1 MIVALSGGVDSSVA
15 ALLLKEKGYEVVGVT
30 MKLECDG
37 NHPNDPTSPKKRGEL
52 EEVASRLGIPFF
64 EIDFSHRF
72 QDKVLA
78 PFVSEYLQG
87 YTPNPCVECNRYLKF
102 GAFIEEAFKMGA
114 DFVATGHYVR
124 NSFDPKQGRFR
135 LRKAIHLEKDQ
146 SYVLY
151 PIPSFLLPKLLFP
164 MGDLPS
170 KAMARQKAKEWGFPN
185 ASNPESQDICF
196 IPNGDYRSFL
206 FKQTGKRFLPG
217 NIVDT
222 SGRILG
228 KHEGLPLYTVG
239 QRKGLK
245 IAFSSPLYVISLN
258 VKDNELVVG
267 KKEEALYWGIEVGR
281 LNWTDGIP
289 QSFPLHAS
297 VKVRYRSNEISALIE
312 PLSPDTVRVCFE
324 SPQFAPAPGQSAV
337 FYDREV
343 VLGGGIILKS
353 LK

>member
-1 MIVALSGGVDSSVA
+1 MIVALSGGVDSSVS

-37 NHPNDPTSPKKRGEL
+37 KRSNGPTSTKRREL
-52 EEVASRLGIPFF
+52 EEIASRLDIPFF
-64 EIDFSHRF
+64 EIDFSHCF

-87 YTPNPCVECNRYLKF
+87 HTPNPCVECNRYLKF
-102 GAFIEEAFKMGA
+102 GVFIEEALKMGA

-124 NSFDPKQGRFR
+124 NSFDPERGRFR
-135 LRKAIHLEKDQ
+135 LRKATYLEKDQ

-151 PIPSFLLPKLLFP
+151 PISPLLLPKLLFP

-170 KAMARQKAKEWGFPN
+170 KALARQKAKEWGFPN

-206 FKQTGKRFLPG
+206 FKQSGEQFLPG

-258 VKDNELVVG
+258 VRDNELVVG
-267 KKEEALYWGIEVGR
+267 KREEALYQGIEVGK

-289 QSFPLHAS
+289 QSFPLHAN
-297 VKVRYRSNEISALIE
+297 VKVRYRSNEIPALIE
-312 PLSPDTVRVCFE
+312 PLSLDRVRVCFE
-324 SPQFAPAPGQSAV
+324 RPQFAPAPGQSAV
-337 FYDREV
+337 FYDEEV
-343 VLGGGIILKS
+343 VLGGGVILRS